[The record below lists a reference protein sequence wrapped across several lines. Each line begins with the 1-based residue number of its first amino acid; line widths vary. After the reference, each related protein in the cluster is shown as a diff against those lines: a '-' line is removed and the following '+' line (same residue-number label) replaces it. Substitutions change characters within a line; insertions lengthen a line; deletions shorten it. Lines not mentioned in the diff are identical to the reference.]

1 MPSDL
6 SGVEQIKKSNRTIK
20 ILIVEDDIQLRNS
33 LEDKLKFEGFLP
45 ITAKDGVEGLKVS
58 IKEKPD
64 LILLDVIMPKMDGL
78 EMLHKLRKDPWGK
91 TVAVILLSNDDDPD
105 HIGETLKEDAT
116 DYLIK
121 SDWSL
126 EDIVTKIKDTLGLI

>member
-1 MPSDL
+1 MA
-6 SGVEQIKKSNRTIK
+6 IKKKFK
-20 ILIVEDDIQLRNS
+20 ILIVEDDLHLLNS
-33 LEDKLKFEGFLP
+33 LRDKLKNEGFIPLV
-45 ITAKDGVEGLKVS
+45 AKDGSQGLRIA

-78 EMLHKLRKDPWGK
+78 EMLQKLRKNPWGEIA
-91 TVAVILLSNDDDPD
+91 TVILLSNDDDPD
-105 HIGETLKEDAT
+105 HIKETLKEDAT

-126 EDIVTKIKDTLGLI
+126 EDIVIKIKETLGVK